1 MFIQFSY
8 FQIDGFLIVKLQAH
22 FKSMCL
28 MFVHLDNIFFQ
39 FNDFFSYNVNIVPC
53 EVDFKKFTETY

>member
-53 EVDFKKFTETY
+53 EVDF